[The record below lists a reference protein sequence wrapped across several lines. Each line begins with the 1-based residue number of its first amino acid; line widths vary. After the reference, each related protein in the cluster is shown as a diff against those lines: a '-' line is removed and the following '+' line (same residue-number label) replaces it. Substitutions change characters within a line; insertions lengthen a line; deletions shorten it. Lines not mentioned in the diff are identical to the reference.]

1 MIEAAQGTRWNE
13 HRDQPLILN
22 LGGRGGA
29 ARLMSAWEIYAQSQ
43 RFERDEGLRNDGR
56 RRRKGDDVS
65 NRTGR
70 GSTAKRAVLETVGA
84 RVVVSMMR
92 RRLRLIGGGTHF
104 QQKRRTARRHEA
116 DRHIGTKQEDHQQQ
130 AGE

>member
-1 MIEAAQGTRWNE
+1 
-13 HRDQPLILN
+13 
-22 LGGRGGA
+22 
-29 ARLMSAWEIYAQSQ
+29 MSALELYAQSQ

-65 NRTGR
+65 NRTSR
-70 GSTAKRAVLETVGA
+70 GSTAKRAVLEMSVRS

-92 RRLRLIGGGTHF
+92 RHLRLVCRRTHF

-116 DRHIGTKQEDHQQQ
+116 DGHVGTKQEDHQQQ
-130 AGE
+130 VGV